1 MAALPCRRLPCIS
14 ISLFNCQSLNALL
27 PTLIGVCLRWSINTA
42 CISFPLLN
50 RFCFLLFALGRDLA
64 WIDLL
69 KTKPLQ
75 LEWLS
80 AVCGEA
86 IQSGG
91 MDAAAGRQDDAL
103 PLY

>member
-1 MAALPCRRLPCIS
+1 M
-14 ISLFNCQSLNALL
+14 
-27 PTLIGVCLRWSINTA
+27 
-42 CISFPLLN
+42 
-50 RFCFLLFALGRDLA
+50 
-64 WIDLL
+64 DLL

-75 LEWLS
+75 LDWLS